1 VPPPQ
6 LPETGSSSFPLGVL
20 GTTIGLLG
28 LWGILAAR
36 KLVAGAIVDR
46 DVDALAK
53 ELPTWQD
60 PAGPR

>member
-1 VPPPQ
+1 LAVA
-6 LPETGSSSFPLGVL
+6 
-20 GTTIGLLG
+20 GTAIGLLG

-53 ELPTWQD
+53 EMPTWQD